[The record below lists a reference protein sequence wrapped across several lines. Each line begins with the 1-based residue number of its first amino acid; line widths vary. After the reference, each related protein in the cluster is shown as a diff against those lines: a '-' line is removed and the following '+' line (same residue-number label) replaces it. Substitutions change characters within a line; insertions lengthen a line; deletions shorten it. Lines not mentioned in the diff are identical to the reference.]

1 MAEFLAT
8 EGVSHALAEIVKRA
22 QERLVLIS
30 PYLKVNPRI
39 KEFIEDKNRLKI
51 DIRIIYGKEDPP
63 PEEIAWL
70 KSMTSVRTSFCRNLH
85 AKCYLNENEALLT
98 SMNLYEFSQ
107 VNNYEMGILVYREQE
122 PDLYKEILE
131 ESRQIE
137 RNSVENP
144 LMATMGYVAEKP
156 LTKYSVLDPTR
167 GNARPDPPNPK
178 AGFCI
183 RCKVA
188 MPTNP
193 TRSYCKPCYTIWN
206 KFQNKDYPENHCHA
220 CGKKHRT
227 SFRKPLCRECFK
239 KYPEFFKPRPA
250 AAPKV

>member
-1 MAEFLAT
+1 MAEFCDT
-8 EGVSHALAEIVKRA
+8 TGVSHALTEIVKGA

-39 KEFIEDKNRLKI
+39 KELIEDKNRLKI
-51 DIRIIYGKEDPP
+51 DVRIIYGKEDPP

-70 KSMTSVRTSFCRNLH
+70 QSMTSVRTSFCKNLH

-122 PDLYKEILE
+122 PALYKEILE
-131 ESRQIE
+131 ESMRIV
-137 RNSVENP
+137 RISKENP
-144 LMATMGYVAEKP
+144 VTTATGYVAEKP
-156 LTKYSVLDPTR
+156 PKYSALDPTR
-167 GNARPDPPNPK
+167 GNTRTDPQNPK

-188 MPTNP
+188 MPSNP
-193 TRSYCKPCYTIWN
+193 TRPYCKSCYARWARYKN
-206 KFQNKDYPENHCHA
+206 EEYLENFCHT
-220 CGKKHRT
+220 CGTKHRT
-227 SFRKPLCRECFK
+227 SLRKPLCLDCFK
-239 KYPEFFKPRPA
+239 KYPKFFKPRPA
-250 AAPKV
+250 AAPKA

>member
-1 MAEFLAT
+1 MAKFLAT
-8 EGVSHALAEIVKRA
+8 EGVSHALSEIVKRA

-39 KEFIEDKNRLKI
+39 KELIEDKNRLKI
-51 DIRIIYGKEDPP
+51 DVRIIYGKEDPP

-70 KSMTSVRTSFCRNLH
+70 HSMTSVRTSFCKNLH

-107 VNNYEMGILVYREQE
+107 VNNYEMGMLVYRDQE
-122 PDLYKEILE
+122 PGLYKEILE
-131 ESRQIE
+131 ESRRIE
-137 RNSVENP
+137 RNSDENP
-144 LMATMGYVAEKP
+144 VMTVMGYVAEKP
-156 LTKYSVLDPTR
+156 PKYSALDPKR
-167 GNARPDPPNPK
+167 GNTRPDPQNLK
-178 AGFCI
+178 AGVCI

-188 MPTNP
+188 IQTNP
-193 TRSYCKPCYTIWN
+193 TRPYCKPCYASWN
-206 KFQNKDYPENHCHA
+206 KFKNKDYPENHCHA

-227 SFRKPLCRECFK
+227 SLRRPLCLDCFK

-250 AAPKV
+250 AAPKT